1 MRAPISY
8 RATTGG
14 DYLGRDGVFA
24 PGRRIGLR
32 DVEQGDG
39 SSYTAAFAER
49 LVGDGIADHFAAWN
63 HAVVEGP
70 LPPEGCSLI
79 MLKDRRG
86 RWRGDAGSTWV
97 LSEYRSTLYNHALLP
112 NAPLSC
118 LAADG
123 QSAFMGASS
132 GHVRGVNLLMLDGS
146 VKLVLPTIDRRVWTE
161 FASILTTDTA
171 AAKPSAA
178 TGR

>member
-1 MRAPISY
+1 MTASSHP
-8 RATTGG
+8 AGG
-14 DYLGRDGVFA
+14 SA
-24 PGRRIGLR
+24 CA
-32 DVEQGDG
+32 DVEQADG

-49 LVGDGIADHFAAWN
+49 LVGDGIADHFTAWN
-63 HAVVEGP
+63 HAVVQGP
-70 LPPEGCSLI
+70 LPPEGCTLI

-86 RWRGDAGSTWV
+86 RWHGDAGSTWV

-112 NAPLSC
+112 NASLSC

-161 FASILTTDTA
+161 FASILPTDTT